1 MGILQIFTLLG
12 ALGMFLIN
20 ISQDLYKTMHKAAN

>member
-1 MGILQIFTLLG
+1 MGLLQIFTLLG

-20 ISQDLYKTMHKAAN
+20 ISQDLHKCMSKVS